1 MMTVSL
7 PAEMEELVNAKI
19 QSGQFRSAG
28 EVVREGLRLLEE
40 QDTLRRI
47 KLEHLRREIAVGLEA
62 AERGEV
68 APLDIEAT
76 IAEAK
81 SRLSAQAHLDAL
93 LQEGLDS
100 GPSMPMT
107 AQDWDDIR
115 AAVSNLSLVP

>member
-76 IAEAK
+76 IAEGKRRLAAK
-81 SRLSAQAHLDAL
+81 EAK
-93 LQEGLDS
+93 
-100 GPSMPMT
+100 
-107 AQDWDDIR
+107 
-115 AAVSNLSLVP
+115 